1 MSAHTQS
8 TVIHLGDFL
17 RQPASG
23 AVDAER
29 EAQVQ
34 RLKRAS
40 EAEQAARRK
49 RDRATWRARWNQLHG
64 PGPDAA

>member
-1 MSAHTQS
+1 MQAHTRS
-8 TVIHLGDFL
+8 TVVHLAEFL

-34 RLKRAS
+34 SLKRAS
-40 EAEQAARRK
+40 EAEQAARRP
-49 RDRATWRARWNQLHG
+49 RDLATWRRRWADHHR
-64 PGPDAA
+64 PGPEAA